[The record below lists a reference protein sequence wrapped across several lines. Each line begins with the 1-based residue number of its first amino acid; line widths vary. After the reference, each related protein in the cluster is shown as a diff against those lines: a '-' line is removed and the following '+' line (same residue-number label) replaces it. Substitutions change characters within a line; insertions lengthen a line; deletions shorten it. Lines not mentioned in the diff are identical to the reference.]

1 MLDSIVRAD
10 KKYNLQTFLKECK
23 YAVKKKKLMNTIN
36 EELELDK
43 SVGDKYDDKYIYPF
57 KCKDYILTFF
67 LIFMDLSGLLV
78 KIRLY

>member
-1 MLDSIVRAD
+1 
-10 KKYNLQTFLKECK
+10 
-23 YAVKKKKLMNTIN
+23 MNTIN

>member
-23 YAVKKKKLMNTIN
+23 YAVKKKKLTIY
-36 EELELDK
+36 EELKLDK

-67 LIFMDLSGLLV
+67 LIFMDLLGILV